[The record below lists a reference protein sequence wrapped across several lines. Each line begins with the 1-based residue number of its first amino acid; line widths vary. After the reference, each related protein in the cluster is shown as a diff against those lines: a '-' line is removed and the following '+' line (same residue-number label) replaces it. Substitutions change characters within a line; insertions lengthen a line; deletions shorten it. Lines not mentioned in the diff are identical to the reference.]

1 MAKSDDDNVFGA
13 PPRKKTTH
21 ELGES
26 LDFLTAAEL
35 RERIEL
41 LRAEIARLEAA
52 AVAKDASKHAADAFF
67 KK

>member
-13 PPRKKTTH
+13 PPRKKATH

-26 LDFLTAAEL
+26 LDFLTATEL

-52 AVAKDASKHAADAFF
+52 AVAKDASKQAADAFF